1 VIKIGNVRDTKI
13 KKYAREISEKYP
25 ERVSLDFDSNKK
37 LLDEVCDIYSKSMRN
52 KIAGYIVTW
61 LRTKNNTYENIKRE
75 LYEKKNK
82 RKKKSKEEYG
92 GST

>member
-1 VIKIGNVRDTKI
+1 
-13 KKYAREISEKYP
+13 
-25 ERVSLDFDSNKK
+25 
-37 LLDEVCDIYSKSMRN
+37 MRN